1 MWLDSLPFC
10 LFLGTALGFL
20 GGLGVGGGSLLVL
33 WLTEVLAMD
42 QRMAQGI
49 NLLFFLPAALLS
61 AWLHSRNGQ
70 VDKKVAWPAMAAGA
84 AAAALCAWI
93 SAGLDL
99 SLLRKL
105 FGGLMTAT
113 GIRELYLCYRQR
125 KER

>member
-1 MWLDSLPFC
+1 MFLESIPVC
-10 LFLGTALGFL
+10 LLVGTALGFL

-33 WLTEVLAMD
+33 WLTEVLSMD
-42 QRMAQGI
+42 QRLAQGV
-49 NLLFFLPAALLS
+49 NLLFFLPAACLS
-61 AWLHSRNGQ
+61 AWLHGRKGQ
-70 VDKKVAWPAMAAGA
+70 VEKKTAAPAMGVGA

-105 FGGLMTAT
+105 FGGLMVFT
-113 GIRELYLCYRQR
+113 GIRELFLCYRQR

>member
-1 MWLDSLPFC
+1 MLLESIPVC
-10 LFLGTALGFL
+10 LLVGTALGFL

-33 WLTEVLAMD
+33 WLTEVLSMD
-42 QRMAQGI
+42 HRLAQGI

-61 AWLHSRNGQ
+61 AVLHSRKGQ
-70 VDKKVAWPAMAAGA
+70 VERKAAAPAMAAGA

-105 FGGLMTAT
+105 FGGLMVFT
-113 GIRELYLCYRQR
+113 GIRELFLCYRQR